1 MVCHVLQKHSNHTS
15 FWQQQVVFGTCGA
28 RGRALGAGTV
38 CFQQHGAPMCYKLRF
53 QSSEEL
59 LVLLTKQH

>member
-1 MVCHVLQKHSNHTS
+1 MR
-15 FWQQQVVFGTCGA
+15 A

-38 CFQQHGAPMCYKLRF
+38 CFKQHGAPMCFKLWF
-53 QSSEEL
+53 PFSEEH